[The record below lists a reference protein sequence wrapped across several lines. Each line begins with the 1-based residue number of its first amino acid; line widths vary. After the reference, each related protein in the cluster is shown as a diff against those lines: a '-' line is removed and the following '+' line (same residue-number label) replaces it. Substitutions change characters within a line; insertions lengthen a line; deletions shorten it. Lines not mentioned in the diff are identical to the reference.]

1 MYTNYGDVDAVIPR
15 YCKGDHESQLKKNQN
30 TVSQDMED
38 KIFFIYEKGMTIR
51 DIGAYMH
58 KLYNIDVPDSTI
70 RQIADKIL
78 WIIKEWWKRPLKDVY
93 SVVIMDVIYYDVRS
107 ERRIVRHAVYLI
119 LGIDMR
125 GKKDVLE

>member
-1 MYTNYGDVDAVIPR
+1 
-15 YCKGDHESQLKKNQN
+15 
-30 TVSQDMED
+30 MED

>member
-1 MYTNYGDVDAVIPR
+1 
-15 YCKGDHESQLKKNQN
+15 
-30 TVSQDMED
+30 
-38 KIFFIYEKGMTIR
+38 
-51 DIGAYMH
+51 MH
-58 KLYNIDVPDSTI
+58 RLYNIDVPDSTI